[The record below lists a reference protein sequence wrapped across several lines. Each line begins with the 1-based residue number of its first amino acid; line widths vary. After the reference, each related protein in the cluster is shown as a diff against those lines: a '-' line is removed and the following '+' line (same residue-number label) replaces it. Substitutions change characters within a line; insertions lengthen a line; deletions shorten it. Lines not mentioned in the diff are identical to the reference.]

1 MYVHASALL
10 DTYTDAFL
18 TVWLPGSIYS
28 LVLGLNMLSLLRLC
42 CACKIRTF
50 LEHGYRKIQL
60 LLVAQSSWIL
70 RTRSNQ
76 VTHSSKTP
84 IFEMLLFL
92 LLKRLTLNVW
102 NQFLREKNDQN
113 DQHPQFHLWFIK
125 VSWCKCKGNCVCF
138 TQIALR
144 TYTRHVPRCSSLVL
158 WQFYGHVCV
167 SFPLYST
174 RNERTSFCDL
184 DSAIQHYKTFISWY
198 ITCHMA

>member
-1 MYVHASALL
+1 MTWSDMYVHASALL

-102 NQFLREKNDQN
+102 NQFLREKTIKTINT
-113 DQHPQFHLWFIK
+113 PSFTYGLSKFHG
-125 VSWCKCKGNCVCF
+125 VSARE
-138 TQIALR
+138 IAFVL
-144 TYTRHVPRCSSLVL
+144 PRSL
-158 WQFYGHVCV
+158 
-167 SFPLYST
+167 
-174 RNERTSFCDL
+174 
-184 DSAIQHYKTFISWY
+184 
-198 ITCHMA
+198 